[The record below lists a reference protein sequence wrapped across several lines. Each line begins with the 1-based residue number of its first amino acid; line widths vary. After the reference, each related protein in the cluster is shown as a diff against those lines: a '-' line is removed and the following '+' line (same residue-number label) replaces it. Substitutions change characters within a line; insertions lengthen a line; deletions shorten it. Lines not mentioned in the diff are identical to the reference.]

1 MKFELKT
8 SPVLFFSPV
17 KKKKE
22 GGGEVDR
29 GGGGGGGVGVRT
41 ALGREADSW
50 TGVRRKES
58 ER

>member
-22 GGGEVDR
+22 GGGREVDR
-29 GGGGGGGVGVRT
+29 GGGGGVGVRT